1 MVSGV
6 RRWRQ
11 AQSWL
16 VTERTQ
22 ARARQVYIKEG
33 VLLALGQIRA
43 QKLKSFFAVLGVIIG
58 VMFLITVVS
67 VVEGMNKYMEED
79 FASRIYG
86 LNTLT
91 LSRQPEIS
99 FSNDPDIW
107 RAYQRRPRITFADAD
122 AIRAELT
129 MPALVAVE
137 SYSGGNL
144 ISEHGIEVANV
155 WLTGASADLFRIRQL
170 EIEHGRAFTAPEDR
184 AGVAVV
190 VLGSEAAE
198 KLFGSLDPLGRN
210 VKVNQQP
217 FRVVGV
223 LKKQGSLFGMSMDSR
238 AIAPARSVMGRM
250 VNPHGVV
257 DHVLVKPHQDGQL
270 QQAMS
275 DVEATMRVRHRLR
288 PTEANDFAVET
299 AEGSMAFWDKI
310 KQILMIAFPG
320 LVSIALVVGGIV
332 IMNIMLVSVT
342 ERTREIG
349 IRKALGARRRDI
361 HVQVLVESA
370 TLSLAGAAV
379 GILIGIAGGQL
390 VRALSPLP
398 ATISPFWIAVS
409 VALGGGVGIV
419 AGLYPAARAAR
430 LDPVVALRAE

>member
-1 MVSGV
+1 
-6 RRWRQ
+6 
-11 AQSWL
+11 
-16 VTERTQ
+16 
-22 ARARQVYIKEG
+22 VYLKEG
-33 VLLALGQIRA
+33 AVLALSQIRA

-79 FASRIYG
+79 FASKIYG

-91 LSRQPEIS
+91 VARQPEVN
-99 FSNDPDIW
+99 FSSDPDVW
-107 RAYQRRPRITFADAD
+107 RAYQRRPRLTFEDAD
-122 AIRAELT
+122 AIRAGLG

-137 SYSGGNL
+137 SSSGGN
-144 ISEHGIEVANV
+144 IVSEYGVQVTNV
-155 WLTGASADLFRIRQL
+155 WLTGASTELFRIRQL
-170 EIEHGRAFTAPEDR
+170 DIERGRAFTSPEER
-184 AGVAVV
+184 AGLPVI

-198 KLFGSLDPLGRN
+198 KLFGTLDPLGRT
-210 VKVNQQP
+210 VKVNMQP

-223 LKKQGSLFGMSMDSR
+223 MKKQGSLFGMSMDTR
-238 AIAPARSVMGRM
+238 AIAPSRSAMGRL
-250 VNPHGVV
+250 VNPHGIV
-257 DHVLVKPHQDGQL
+257 DRILVRPLGDGQL
-270 QQAMS
+270 EQARS

-299 AEGSMAFWDKI
+299 AESSMTFWQNIKKI
-310 KQILMIAFPG
+310 LLVAFPG

-332 IMNIMLVSVT
+332 IMNIMLVSVV

-370 TLSLAGAAV
+370 TLSLAGAAL
-379 GILIGIAGGQL
+379 GIVIGIIGAQI
-390 VRALSPLP
+390 VRAVSPLP
-398 ATISPFWIAVS
+398 ATISPFWIMVS
-409 VALGGGVGIV
+409 VALGAGVGVI